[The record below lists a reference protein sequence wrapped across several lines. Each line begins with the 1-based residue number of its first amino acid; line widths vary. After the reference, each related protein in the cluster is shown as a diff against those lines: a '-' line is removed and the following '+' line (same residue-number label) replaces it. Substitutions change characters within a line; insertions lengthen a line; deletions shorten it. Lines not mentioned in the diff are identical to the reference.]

1 MSHISHSVV
10 RDVQRILVRRAPSHR
25 ELESCLEFFIVFLQ
39 TVVGVMKHQL
49 HQGGIDIVGLSKAV
63 AVASPGKIRELNFF
77 RPKTGGG
84 KLT

>member
-39 TVVGVMKHQL
+39 TVVGVVKHQL

-63 AVASPGKIRELNFF
+63 AVASPGKIRELKFF
-77 RPKTGGG
+77 RPKTGGS

>member
-39 TVVGVMKHQL
+39 TVVGVVKHQL

-63 AVASPGKIRELNFF
+63 AMASPKLRELKLF
-77 RPKTGGG
+77 RTKTGGS